1 MEALLGSSV
10 PGGRVWP
17 WQGKG
22 PSPAFSLPTSSG
34 FLRFVQCPTGPVERQ
49 RGHCGSPQ
57 SSRMGLTGRAESS
70 SSNCCFRSPLMWI
83 WKLLEHGRQ
92 RGCIGASCAP
102 LMTAGLPAQH
112 SHHSSITVHL
122 LQGGAWRTKT
132 RPKPWANSS
141 QGRWIPRAAGLCGID
156 GVSWQGVG
164 LHEPRGSL
172 PALGIL

>member
-1 MEALLGSSV
+1 MALARKGSQSCI
-10 PGGRVWP
+10 
-17 WQGKG
+17 
-22 PSPAFSLPTSSG
+22 
-34 FLRFVQCPTGPVERQ
+34 FVTHLQWIPQVCSMSHSGPVERQ

-57 SSRMGLTGRAESS
+57 FSRMGLTGRAESS

-83 WKLLEHGRQ
+83 CKLLEHGRQ

-112 SHHSSITVHL
+112 SHRSSITINL

-132 RPKPWANSS
+132 RPKPRANSP
-141 QGRWIPRAAGLCGID
+141 QGKCIPRAVGLCGID

-172 PALGIL
+172 PDLDIL